1 MEKKFEGEYVLTKKL
16 YKKLRKNKLRI
27 NKLSIISSI
36 LLLAVLIYNF
46 FIVQNHTK
54 AIKYSIVIIVIIIL
68 KSIIN
73 TIRSS
78 IKYKKIIKENKN
90 KMNYEITISDG
101 IYIKN
106 KETGQKTN
114 CNFRTISAVFKN
126 SKILIAKTK
135 VGDVILIP
143 EKLNGGTENELK
155 QYIVEK
161 TESKKYKRII
171 GISKYIVLY
180 RLVVIIIM
188 LSAIYINEN
197 QKKFMNDII
206 KNFSEEVYVKD
217 ITTEVRGLY
226 NLFGDKKYEVNR
238 YVQMTKNSTNGV
250 MYEFIDVVNAK
261 KTLAQRIEPIREIE
275 TTKVLLEQSN
285 INEEKYI
292 FENEKIFQIYIRKG
306 RYLYYSTSNVDDKET
321 VKEFLKTIGWYD
333 EDIIKRVD
341 SYN

>member
-101 IYIKN
+101 IYTKN

-143 EKLNGGTENELK
+143 KKLNGGTENELK

-217 ITTEVRGLY
+217 ITTQVKGIY
-226 NLFGDKKYEVNR
+226 NLF
-238 YVQMTKNSTNGV
+238 
-250 MYEFIDVVNAK
+250 AK
-261 KTLAQRIEPIREIE
+261 KDNPQAKLN
-275 TTKVLLEQSN
+275 VLVVFATPPL
-285 INEEKYI
+285 
-292 FENEKIFQIYIRKG
+292 
-306 RYLYYSTSNVDDKET
+306 
-321 VKEFLKTIGWYD
+321 
-333 EDIIKRVD
+333 
-341 SYN
+341 